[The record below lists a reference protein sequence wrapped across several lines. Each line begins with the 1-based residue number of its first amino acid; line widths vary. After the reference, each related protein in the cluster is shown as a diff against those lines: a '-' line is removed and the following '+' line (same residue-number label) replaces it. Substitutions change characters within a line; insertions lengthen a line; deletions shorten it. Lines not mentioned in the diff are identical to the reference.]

1 MIRELKTFLAVVR
14 HGTFGR
20 AAAAI
25 GLTQSAV
32 SAQVQRLEAHLGR
45 PLFDRT
51 GRAAVLND
59 AGRQTMA
66 VAAELL
72 AVFERLGQPGDGGQA
87 GVLRVGAIASAQ
99 TSLLVGAI
107 GRFRTHSPGWHI
119 KVLPGVSLNLL
130 AQLDAGELDLAV
142 MIKPPFGLPSEM
154 RWETLTREPFVLL
167 ARRELGGQDWRAL
180 LATQPFIRYDR
191 GSYGGRLVQRFLRR
205 AHLAVHDVVEL
216 DELQAIVGLV
226 ERGVGIALVPRAAS
240 LRIPPELAEIALG
253 SDGFSREIGVA
264 RRDARAERPA
274 AARFAACLHGD
285 GDGGATPRRAP
296 GGELD

>member
-32 SAQVQRLEAHLGR
+32 SAQIQRLEANLGR

-59 AGRQTMA
+59 AGRQTIA
-66 VAAELL
+66 IAGELL
-72 AVFERLGQPGDGGQA
+72 AVFERLGRPGDGGAA
-87 GVLRVGAIASAQ
+87 GVLRIGAIASAQ

-107 GRFRTHSPGWHI
+107 ERSRTQSPDWHI

-142 MIKPPFGLPSEM
+142 MIKPPFGLPSEI
-154 RWETLTREPFVLL
+154 RWQTLVEERFVLL
-167 ARRELGGQDWRAL
+167 ARRELGAQPWRAL
-180 LATQPFIRYDR
+180 LGSQPFIRYDR

-205 AHLAVHDVVEL
+205 AHLAVRDVVEL
-216 DELQAIVGLV
+216 DELQAIVCLV
-226 ERGVGIALVPRAAS
+226 ERGVGVALVPRAAS
-240 LRIPPELAEIALG
+240 LRIPRALAVIELG
-253 SDGFSREIGVA
+253 DDGFKREIGVA
-264 RRDARAERPA
+264 RREARAESPA
-274 AARFAACLHGD
+274 AARFAACLL
-285 GDGGATPRRAP
+285 A
-296 GGELD
+296 GERVADRPPAG